1 MNIKIKTADGN
12 CEISLKQVTSE
23 QAIRAITGLAQN
35 VGNKHIIEDAGC
47 GMTNVVVSVLG
58 FDDAIMQCYPN
69 GSYND
74 VWVLILKNG
83 MNESITLTQLP
94 YFLRKDL
101 VERYAKKLGIECEI
115 DQTY

>member
-1 MNIKIKTADGN
+1 MNIKIKTADGK
-12 CEISLKQVTSE
+12 CEMSLKQITPE

-35 VGNKHIIEDAGC
+35 VGHRALIEDAGC

-58 FDDAIMQCYPN
+58 FDDAIMQCYPD

-74 VWVLILKNG
+74 VWVLIPKNG
-83 MNESITLTQLP
+83 MNESITLAQLP
-94 YFLRKDL
+94 YFLQKDL

-115 DQTY
+115 DQAY